1 MDPNQIA
8 AQPIQTMQE
17 VQPAPEKATGA
28 NKYLQPYKSR
38 PKIFIDNFLGG
49 LAWSLGTFLGLAI
62 LAATIGFFVS
72 KINLVPIIGSWIAQ
86 ILQDATSRI
95 QPPIPQ

>member
-17 VQPAPEKATGA
+17 VQSAPEKATGA

-38 PKIFIDNFLGG
+38 RAIILDNFLGG
-49 LAWSLGTFLGLAI
+49 LFWSLGTFLGLAVLTLVVGYFI
-62 LAATIGFFVS
+62 S
-72 KINLVPIIGSWIAQ
+72 KIDLIPIIGSWIAK
-86 ILQDATSRI
+86 ILEDATSRI
-95 QPPIPQ
+95 QPPI